1 MTKQNKYA
9 RIDKR
14 LEIRIE
20 EMSDKEIIK
29 ARISAL
35 KMAKGMPE
43 SKQQKAWSEIVERV
57 GSTKNFMATKVFPMH
72 EESIAVSPKSGLSK
86 ENILRDY
93 VTLSKGEAE
102 NVQCNLNNERMNL
115 NLKNKDQGYC

>member
-1 MTKQNKYA
+1 
-9 RIDKR
+9 
-14 LEIRIE
+14 
-20 EMSDKEIIK
+20 MSDKEIIK

-57 GSTKNFMATKVFPMH
+57 GSTKNFVATKVFSMH
-72 EESIAVSPKSGLSK
+72 EESVAVSPKSGLSK
-86 ENILRDY
+86 ENILSNY
-93 VTLSKGEAE
+93 VTLSKGESE
-102 NVQCNLNNERMNL
+102 NVQCNLNNERLNI